1 MKKIAVITGA
11 NGNLGKSVAE
21 KFIKEGYFVIGIV
34 HHKTLQPVFSNTDYE
49 EWELDLLQEEKCN
62 EAILLIIKKY
72 EKIDVA
78 VLTAGGF
85 AMGDIGETS
94 SSAIFKQYQLNFETA
109 YHIARPVFLQM
120 IHQNTGPLFLIGS
133 RAGSNFA
140 HAKGVTA
147 YALSKSLLFR
157 LSELMNIEAKG
168 KNVVSAVV
176 VPGIIDTAQ
185 NRKEMPNAD
194 FTTWISPMQI
204 ASIIYFYASETAAA
218 IREPIIK
225 IYQHS

>member
-1 MKKIAVITGA
+1 MKKIAVVTGA
-11 NGNLGKSVAE
+11 NGNLGKAVTQ
-21 KFIKEGYFVIGIV
+21 KFITEGYYVIGIV
-34 HHKTLQPVFSNTDYE
+34 HHKTLQPIFLNTDYE
-49 EWELDLLQEEKCN
+49 EWELDLLQEDKCQ
-62 EAILLIIKKY
+62 EAVSSIIKKHGS
-72 EKIDVA
+72 IDVA

-85 AMGDIGETS
+85 AMGDIGKTT

-120 IHQNTGPLFLIGS
+120 IHQKTGRLFFIGS

-168 KNVVSAVV
+168 KNVVSTVV
-176 VPGIIDTAQ
+176 VPGIIDTVQ

-204 ASIIYFYASETAAA
+204 AGIIYFYASETAAA
-218 IREPIIK
+218 IREPVIK